1 MCARALRIMV
11 LKSAGN
17 FTRDEC
23 PDLNAEKFSE
33 SNVLC
38 HGYGICCVLAIFER
52 RRGRLGSKI
61 SGYGQL
67 AEVAVYFAMSGKAD
81 TIRKGRH
88 VRGVKSELKRPN
100 FQGPLFPPRSRLA
113 APLMTLSRVRLSPH
127 CLAAD
132 RHMLSDHERRFL
144 LMQRV
149 GHLATADSRA
159 IPHVVPVCFTISQGT
174 LYITVDEKP
183 KRVAGPALKRVRN
196 IERNPMVAIVVDR
209 YDEDWT
215 RLGWVMLRGRAEIL
229 RAGTEHDRAQE
240 LLRSRY
246 RQLAAMQIA
255 ERPVIAV
262 RLERVT
268 SWGNLS
274 VGADEANHNGQA

>member
-1 MCARALRIMV
+1 MQSAR
-11 LKSAGN
+11 LKSANSGLMHRN
-17 FTRDEC
+17 KIRPIRHLVAAAEHRMRYHRIDRDRG
-23 PDLNAEKFSE
+23 FE
-33 SNVLC
+33 S
-38 HGYGICCVLAIFER
+38 R
-52 RRGRLGSKI
+52 RQACRRL
-61 SGYGQL
+61 
-67 AEVAVYFAMSGKAD
+67 V
-81 TIRKGRH
+81 
-88 VRGVKSELKRPN
+88 
-100 FQGPLFPPRSRLA
+100 
-113 APLMTLSRVRLSPH
+113 
-127 CLAAD
+127 
-132 RHMLSDHERRFL
+132 ERRFL
-144 LMQRV
+144 GTQRV

-246 RQLAAMQIA
+246 RQVAAMQIA

-274 VGADEANHNGQA
+274 VGADEADHDGQA

>member
-1 MCARALRIMV
+1 
-11 LKSAGN
+11 
-17 FTRDEC
+17 
-23 PDLNAEKFSE
+23 
-33 SNVLC
+33 
-38 HGYGICCVLAIFER
+38 
-52 RRGRLGSKI
+52 
-61 SGYGQL
+61 
-67 AEVAVYFAMSGKAD
+67 
-81 TIRKGRH
+81 
-88 VRGVKSELKRPN
+88 
-100 FQGPLFPPRSRLA
+100 
-113 APLMTLSRVRLSPH
+113 
-127 CLAAD
+127 
-132 RHMLSDHERRFL
+132 MLSHHERRFL
-144 LMQRV
+144 LTQRV

-183 KRVAGPALKRVRN
+183 KRVAGPALKR
-196 IERNPMVAIVVDR
+196 MVAIVVDR

-262 RLERVT
+262 RLERVA

-274 VGADEANHNGQA
+274 VGADEADHDGQA